1 LGRRAILATPFR
13 DQLPDL
19 LPDFSFHTTYV
30 PYDLLA
36 PRVAAFVHAGGIGTI
51 GLLLEAGT
59 PQLFTPFTAEQT
71 DNAMRAIALGV
82 GLKLAPRAPLRHW
95 TKALSALLNEPSIR
109 RSCKELRQKFASGRL
124 AREQIAD
131 WIEQLNAN
139 SRDDIRH

>member
-1 LGRRAILATPFR
+1 
-13 DQLPDL
+13 LPE
-19 LPDFSFHTTYV
+19 FAFHATYV

-51 GLLLEAGT
+51 SLLLEAGT

-82 GLKLAPRAPLRHW
+82 GLKLAPRAPLGHW
-95 TKALSALLNEPSIR
+95 TKALSTLLNEPGIR
-109 RSCKELRQKFASGRL
+109 RSCAEIMQKCGSGRL

-131 WIEQLNAN
+131 WIEQLNVN
-139 SRDDIRH
+139 GRDDIRH